1 MYVAAT
7 RAAFWLGCSGYWWGE
22 GASRL
27 GPSPFLN
34 EVRLACE
41 AGAGRVDA
49 WAPPPPEDA
58 ENPALAEPPAAGW
71 PVTPAGARYEAVRE
85 AATMVNDAMR
95 AASSAGPGDAD
106 LAALTPADRELVT
119 AWRRDADL
127 LLTERDRRRAE
138 GGLRVILPAHLSVS
152 ALVTL
157 ARDPAELARQV
168 RRPMPRP
175 PAPYA
180 RRGTAFHHWLEERF
194 GQQRLIDADDLFGA
208 DDAGDTAAGSD
219 ADLAGLRDR
228 FEASAWAGRWPR
240 EVEVPFE
247 TLIGDRLVRGR
258 IDAVFDDAG
267 DGTFDVVDWK
277 TGQPPASA
285 AERHAVAVQL
295 AAYRLAWAALAGVP
309 VQQVRAAFHYI
320 RPDLTVRPADLLGE
334 AGLAALIEAVPA
346 TA

>member
-1 MYVAAT
+1 
-7 RAAFWLGCSGYWWGE
+7 
-22 GASRL
+22 
-27 GPSPFLN
+27 
-34 EVRLACE
+34 
-41 AGAGRVDA
+41 
-49 WAPPPPEDA
+49 
-58 ENPALAEPPAAGW
+58 
-71 PVTPAGARYEAVRE
+71 
-85 AATMVNDAMR
+85 MVNEAIR
-95 AASSAGPGDAD
+95 SAAAPGQTPGHDEAD
-106 LAALTPADRELVT
+106 LAPLSPADRELVL

-127 LLTERDRRRAE
+127 LLAERQRRRAE
-138 GGLRVILPAHLSVS
+138 GGLRVALPGHLSVS

-180 RRGTAFHHWLEERF
+180 RRGTAFHRWLEERF

-208 DDAGDTAAGSD
+208 DDEGDVATGTD
-219 ADLAGLRDR
+219 ADLARLRDR
-228 FEASAWAGRWPR
+228 FEASAWSGRWPR

-267 DGTFDVVDWK
+267 DGTFNVVDWK

-334 AGLAALIEAVPA
+334 AGLAALIEAIPA